1 MDHTFI
7 ETRYRSFLK
16 ENNTHLFF
24 KSTIPNFFFLTV
36 FILVNISI
44 PSNYFVYGSDVT
56 LTSTMVSEVPVSTIK
71 WQRMSS
77 MGTFTNL
84 DLSKHKYLQTNVGS
98 DIVTLTII
106 GLTFQ
111 DEGIYRVQVNNSAGI
126 NNSSNQIPLKITG
139 GTSYF
144 IIISLY

>member
-1 MDHTFI
+1 
-7 ETRYRSFLK
+7 
-16 ENNTHLFF
+16 
-24 KSTIPNFFFLTV
+24 
-36 FILVNISI
+36 
-44 PSNYFVYGSDVT
+44 
-56 LTSTMVSEVPVSTIK
+56 MVSEVPVSTIK